1 MKIWKNESP
10 FPIGNPLIEEILTE
24 SAILADIET
33 TGLSREHAQVYLIG
47 CAARKKE
54 TLCITQF
61 FGEQLQEEPQ
71 ILAAFLKFLSP
82 YDTIVTYNGMR
93 FDIPFLQGRCAH
105 YQIEER
111 LDSYG
116 HSDLLRQMSK
126 FKNILKLPDMK
137 QKTLENFMGIHRED
151 PYSGKDLIH
160 IYMEYAKHI
169 NDNAGH
175 TQNTQNRTEYASILK
190 LHNYEDI
197 LGMADLLPAL
207 AYHRLFEGNFRIS
220 SQRQNIYKA
229 YDKTPALE
237 WILSL
242 DLDYPLPVRFSFRK
256 DPVCLTGF
264 GKTAKL
270 SVQAYKGELKYFYPN
285 YKDYYY
291 LPAEDAALHKSIA
304 SYVDKNHRVQATAA
318 TCYTRKQ
325 SCFLPQ
331 YQELFHPC
339 FCTSPQDRHSYFELT
354 GQFQGSPESWNKY
367 ALHLLQWLP
376 KKTEAP

>member
-137 QKTLENFMGIHRED
+137 QKT
-151 PYSGKDLIH
+151 
-160 IYMEYAKHI
+160 
-169 NDNAGH
+169 
-175 TQNTQNRTEYASILK
+175 
-190 LHNYEDI
+190 
-197 LGMADLLPAL
+197 
-207 AYHRLFEGNFRIS
+207 
-220 SQRQNIYKA
+220 
-229 YDKTPALE
+229 
-237 WILSL
+237 
-242 DLDYPLPVRFSFRK
+242 
-256 DPVCLTGF
+256 
-264 GKTAKL
+264 
-270 SVQAYKGELKYFYPN
+270 
-285 YKDYYY
+285 
-291 LPAEDAALHKSIA
+291 
-304 SYVDKNHRVQATAA
+304 
-318 TCYTRKQ
+318 
-325 SCFLPQ
+325 
-331 YQELFHPC
+331 
-339 FCTSPQDRHSYFELT
+339 
-354 GQFQGSPESWNKY
+354 
-367 ALHLLQWLP
+367 
-376 KKTEAP
+376 